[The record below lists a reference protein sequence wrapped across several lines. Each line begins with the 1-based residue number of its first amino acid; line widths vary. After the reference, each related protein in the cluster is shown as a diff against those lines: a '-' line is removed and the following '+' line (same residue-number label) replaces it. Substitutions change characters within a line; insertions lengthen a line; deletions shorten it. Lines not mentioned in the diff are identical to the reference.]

1 MTDKKHVG
9 RTYETAPFEVTEES
23 IRAYMQAVGDTRQE
37 SELVAPPTYAM
48 VYGFDAY
55 WQLWGDQE
63 VALDVAHLVHGEQ
76 SFTVHRP
83 VRPGDRIRTVGRIAN
98 VNSRP
103 GMELVTFD
111 LKAEDLEGR
120 PVSEATAL
128 FIIRSS

>member
-23 IRAYMQAVGDTRQE
+23 IRAYMKAVGDTRQE

-76 SFTVHRP
+76 SITVHRP
-83 VRPGDRIRTVGRIAN
+83 VRPGDRIRTVGRIAG

-111 LKAEDLEGR
+111 LKAEDLEGK